1 MECHRPRTVS
11 SSPAFLSRSF
21 SSSSPKG
28 SGHDKH
34 QPPVQPLDLTV
45 LSRVAQAAACKT
57 CSLSHVTQTQRSA
70 RDRPI
75 YRRVVAR
82 IASEARN
89 ESDTNRSDSAT
100 FPASPFSVV
109 GVHAEARTGVSR
121 LSSPVGGSSDP
132 STRQHTRQLSQQKS
146 NLHRPGDE
154 TKSLPSSSSPV
165 GVTRVYKCS
174 EASKIPLGSSAAI
187 SSRLPRT
194 NGETT
199 TRLTGRNLVRVPS
212 TGVHGPASPNH
223 LPASRISSSPSEPLS
238 VRPTP
243 RALLAS
249 GQITT
254 PPSATTEVPGGS
266 PKRWAAWTNRQS
278 PLPFVSPRNAEFS
291 GSVVI
296 TSGGNPGGWSVCTA
310 RSNSAETC
318 GALTRAFRRSTRHPL
333 TQTESGGRNSRS
345 KHTTCHNVDSL
356 HMSAPR
362 VRTED
367 AAGDDPHEA
376 KKRFV
381 DPATYTRLPPEVWV
395 FKYQPPVGLSS
406 SEADTSVV
414 KQRGSAVVDDY
425 EGLGRSTCD
434 SGGIPP
440 SDPGHIGKEIAF
452 PLEYP
457 HGHQQAD
464 FLCSSIPTLLRVYHV
479 PTLFSLKNGLS
490 GTSKFPWPPPPSEMK
505 VETLQVA
512 PLGENESPADRA
524 DNRDRNTVDC
534 HDVFLPPW
542 QPHISPAEGSPS
554 TPEVAV
560 TLRQPK
566 VLSGTHR
573 SRSRGSAVPSQS
585 PREAEDASRSLSV
598 SSPPASP
605 PNGFLARG
613 LQAVHKGRSQ
623 QKWWRGLT
631 QAMDV
636 ALSELCRQL
645 KLFAPFH
652 ASCVDKLRQSLAAYG
667 EIYDASVA
675 EIFSE
680 LQTALLEIYKA
691 EVSLRREARQ
701 TSRRLEVLEEKAQE
715 ADELRRMLD
724 IHTYLFGL
732 QELDALSVCQA
743 EEEATAA
750 DLQWE
755 RLLEHLE
762 LIHLN
767 RSDAVSAETWVTRST
782 GEWNDAELSNPSRQ
796 IFSCVCPV
804 SATLLPHQTF
814 LRGELDSAGY
824 VKLFRVHL
832 PPGRWTIGLAIT
844 CSAPID
850 VSLLMLLAKRR
861 HCAVNQEEG
870 RRSFRPLPDERGGSQ
885 TEVLRDIC
893 LSIEKPSVREMSS
906 RSERPAV
913 RRSSPHRNSV
923 AASRLPIPSLDPSLT
938 LLSATPPEWNAFAS
952 VYVHPKEPQILHVRT
967 PPGGT
972 PDGGWLLLRV
982 QSALEN
988 RRLLERPSENYA
1000 NALNAVSCLSPQFPD
1015 DSLLTPDPNAVSKCA
1030 ERGRFAAA
1038 LSEPEKSSAPRTKHT
1053 GDSPCF
1059 TRVYGGGR
1067 ASNGSVEKGHE
1078 MRRYRGK
1085 KTKFSV
1091 SVHSV
1096 FLHPALATQEREGE
1110 ESLERR
1116 RSSYGLSE
1124 KDTERNKGVGENPTE
1139 SLSRSV
1145 SFVPEDQDV
1154 ALEDTPNVEHEP
1166 RGDEEMVRD
1175 SNDHSST
1182 LLDPPI
1188 RPWSVPTGRIIP
1200 RMKCRRNVCVQTVK
1214 SSLLRGT
1221 LRSLREGPRPPP
1233 VPQFCM
1239 CEESSSASLPR
1250 LSSVENAPLSPQ
1262 RGPHN
1267 SSPYCSPC
1275 PSSPLGRPAADSS
1288 SSSVPPLRHS
1298 PLSTSSSS
1306 TFPAPLSAEFSTTLC
1321 ASCREPA
1328 GKNRR
1333 FYAPSFPLLKV
1344 LLDDTPVPLGD
1355 FSSLLYPP
1363 SCVHGESSAAAT
1375 PPGVLSGSRFVR
1387 WPPRLL
1393 VETAWIVL
1401 VHRSRERRFVREGR
1415 RAREKQRNACRS
1427 SKQTLCS
1434 ETRGAPSDNPRPESG
1449 RKGRRRKPGHRTARR
1464 RSPEGRSVQGFSCL
1478 DRDSGVSATSIDA
1491 AFGSLD
1497 SRSRTNCVKRK
1508 TASDEETK
1516 LEENLER
1523 RKGRKA
1529 PDQEMC
1535 CRPNSGVS
1543 ALLSCPGGLASEER
1557 AREGEGVEKQRL
1569 ENNRLDIEGE
1579 KRGED
1584 QRHFTAFSRAEQ
1596 QGWDDR
1602 EGASDR
1608 EEDSLATF
1616 TFTFFLRRFGV
1627 AFLAHRALHSFL
1639 LSLLFYAP
1647 LLTPVSPTQQ
1657 RDASCRKNTRPCHPS
1672 TFDFE
1677 LGVSSGPENSPFSGP
1692 LRKHRTVQEAH
1703 LCPSVSPDFSTV
1715 SNHHHRQQAE
1725 LDSRIRGFLPLF
1737 SARLFGRLTGLLS
1750 ASNDT
1755 RPFRQSLED
1764 FLCLAVE
1771 ALLAQIEVDQAACMA
1786 NQSSAEICE
1795 NTGPVV
1801 CATACNSRLKQHLS
1815 PQTSL
1820 PSSHL
1825 AISSQGQLRTA
1836 TCGRR
1841 KDTLN
1846 PDDVSTDKG
1855 EGLCLAVSHAAAK
1868 QIVDRVFY
1876 EDGTKEY
1883 RLAALQALDSHR
1895 LAALAAVQA
1904 TRRPALRT
1912 RWERGF
1918 SVRTRRENLADIGDT
1933 EDSDSFAVVE
1943 HRDKDGGGSSRI
1955 RETER
1960 TDAGR
1965 RAASSPGRWK
1975 ASERSDSQASEGED
1989 DAGDSC
1995 EKALDTG
2002 KMRRRRTRKAP
2013 QARRRKDEGWNLL
2026 VPTDLLIQA
2035 LTQQW
2040 EVLYIHLQQAMEM
2053 VLDSE
2058 VRPPVPIL
2066 SFSAF
2071 AVFLRRLDSAKKI
2084 SEGHQLALYRRTLFA
2099 AASRVHPLCSSLPS
2113 SSLAALLLHQSHLLA
2128 FSLPFPSSPFLAL
2141 GPEPQ
2146 PALSEGKPADAG
2158 EGAGAGETTG
2168 PVSFRG
2174 EASLSCFTS
2183 AARQR
2188 PQSSPRQDQT
2198 LPPTASSLCCSAS
2211 SSRSFR
2217 CAASPQMLS
2226 SPSYECRLAAFVV
2239 DGLVHFLCT
2248 EAAELLH
2255 EGHSDIRRVCFLKM
2269 LPAREAPTD
2278 TKQFSESRSVAE
2290 GTRVSFAAEDK
2301 KKKSSG
2307 RPSGLEGLERCRD
2320 GDRETAEE
2328 MNTGGN
2334 VAPTEMRFFS
2344 ASCANK
2350 GKAEGRVERVGREA
2364 LDRINEWLVSAD
2376 RYKPL
2381 YADIENSTGSEE
2393 RRDTTS
2399 RMDPRL
2405 LPGSLVKAFAARP
2418 FIKKLD
2424 YIDRKE
2430 ALLAAKELDF
2440 AATEKSASAAVLL
2453 AKIYPLLRD
2462 LLGVFSD
2469 SQLPAPSCYTLRSP
2483 LYESSL
2489 FPGFSQPLRGS
2500 CGSSFTPRRG
2510 RLSLRTRERTETGR
2524 DQNSRLDSNLVNHQ
2538 DSEALQEILRSV
2550 WTGLEKAAVLT
2561 VEFMEQARTEYNA
2574 HALIRMRH
2582 RPSAKEALGELARL
2596 YRDQVDRLFILSVG
2610 SNAFSKAL
2618 QNNHVRE
2625 QLRSLYRQSLDLERQ
2640 QLELH
2645 DALHEVPETGENGD
2659 ERRQT
2664 RDRIRRAEAA

>member
-109 GVHAEARTGVSR
+109 GVHAEAGTGVSR

-132 STRQHTRQLSQQKS
+132 STRQHTQQLSQQKC

-199 TRLTGRNLVRVPS
+199 TRLTGRNVVRVPS

-524 DNRDRNTVDC
+524 DNGDRNTVDC
-534 HDVFLPPW
+534 HDVFLPSW

-554 TPEVAV
+554 TPEVAA

-573 SRSRGSAVPSQS
+573 SRSRGNAAPSQS

-824 VKLFRVHL
+824 VKLFRVRL

-913 RRSSPHRNSV
+913 RRSSPHRNSA

-982 QSALEN
+982 QSTLEN

-1078 MRRYRGK
+1078 MRRHCGK

-1288 SSSVPPLRHS
+1288 SSSVPPPRHS

-1328 GKNRR
+1328 RKNLR

-1363 SCVHGESSAAAT
+1363 SCVHGESGAAAT

-1387 WPPRLL
+1387 WPPQLL

-1434 ETRGAPSDNPRPESG
+1434 EARGAPSDNARPESG
-1449 RKGRRRKPGHRTARR
+1449 RKGRRRKPGHRAARR

-1543 ALLSCPGGLASEER
+1543 ALLSCPGGLANEER

-1715 SNHHHRQQAE
+1715 SNHHHRQQVE

-1801 CATACNSRLKQHLS
+1801 CATASNSRLKQHLS

-1820 PSSHL
+1820 PSSRL

-1836 TCGRR
+1836 TTCGRR

-1895 LAALAAVQA
+1895 LAALATVQA

-1918 SVRTRRENLADIGDT
+1918 S
-1933 EDSDSFAVVE
+1933 
-1943 HRDKDGGGSSRI
+1943 
-1955 RETER
+1955 
-1960 TDAGR
+1960 
-1965 RAASSPGRWK
+1965 
-1975 ASERSDSQASEGED
+1975 
-1989 DAGDSC
+1989 
-1995 EKALDTG
+1995 
-2002 KMRRRRTRKAP
+2002 
-2013 QARRRKDEGWNLL
+2013 
-2026 VPTDLLIQA
+2026 
-2035 LTQQW
+2035 
-2040 EVLYIHLQQAMEM
+2040 
-2053 VLDSE
+2053 
-2058 VRPPVPIL
+2058 
-2066 SFSAF
+2066 
-2071 AVFLRRLDSAKKI
+2071 
-2084 SEGHQLALYRRTLFA
+2084 
-2099 AASRVHPLCSSLPS
+2099 
-2113 SSLAALLLHQSHLLA
+2113 SHLLA

-2146 PALSEGKPADAG
+2146 PALSEGKPADA
-2158 EGAGAGETTG
+2158 
-2168 PVSFRG
+2168 
-2174 EASLSCFTS
+2174 
-2183 AARQR
+2183 
-2188 PQSSPRQDQT
+2188 
-2198 LPPTASSLCCSAS
+2198 
-2211 SSRSFR
+2211 
-2217 CAASPQMLS
+2217 
-2226 SPSYECRLAAFVV
+2226 AFVV

-2255 EGHSDIRRVCFLKM
+2255 ESHSDIRRVCFSKM

-2328 MNTGGN
+2328 MKTGGN
-2334 VAPTEMRFFS
+2334 VASTETRFFS

-2350 GKAEGRVERVGREA
+2350 GKAEGREERVGREA

-2393 RRDTTS
+2393 RRDTTA
-2399 RMDPRL
+2399 RMDARL

-2574 HALIRMRH
+2574 HALVRMRH